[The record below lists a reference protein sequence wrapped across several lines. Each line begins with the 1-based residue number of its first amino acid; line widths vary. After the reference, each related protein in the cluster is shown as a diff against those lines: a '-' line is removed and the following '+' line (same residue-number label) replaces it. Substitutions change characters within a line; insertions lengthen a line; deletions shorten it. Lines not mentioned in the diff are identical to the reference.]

1 MVKLKDILSEID
13 YHSKVSKGHKP
24 NWRQLHTSKFIPY
37 SELGEL
43 ATDTHIICNKCKWS
57 WTIAS
62 GGNDLYNCHK
72 CGHDNTPQK

>member
-37 SELGEL
+37 DELDEL

-57 WTIAS
+57 WTKAS

-72 CGHDNTPQK
+72 CGHDNTPPK

>member
-1 MVKLKDILSEID
+1 VVKLIDILSEID
-13 YHSKVSKGHKP
+13 YHSKLSPGHKP

-37 SELGEL
+37 DELDEL
-43 ATDTHIICNKCKWS
+43 VTDSHIICNKCKWS